1 VAQQRRDY
9 TREARRILSMFDR
22 LIRKG
27 GKLAGDY
34 VREQLGQRSQ
44 GTGGTGRPEA
54 GGSSSA
60 YAGHRPASQQ
70 ASFGGNGAGSA
81 HQVAG
86 HGVAA
91 GMSPEDQAAVAR
103 YRYMLRTA
111 PPEDME
117 RAHAEAFARLTPQ
130 QRALLRNELSQE
142 LPAGER
148 PRTDDAGDLARAAT
162 RAEISRPGFMEQV
175 LGRTGGRSGRGVAGG
190 LAAGAAGGLGAGLL
204 AGVAGAFIGTAVA
217 GPLLEGFAGMGEEFT
232 GAAEG
237 LADGVTGAGEEVF
250 GAGGEI
256 LSAGEGVA
264 DQAGGLFDGFLGA
277 GERFLGGDGF
287 FGER

>member
-1 VAQQRRDY
+1 M
-9 TREARRILSMFDR
+9 SMFDR

-44 GTGGTGRPEA
+44 GSGGSGRSDGGWPGAGRPDA
-54 GGSSSA
+54 GRSGSSHT
-60 YAGHRPASQQ
+60 GHRPASRQGPV
-70 ASFGGNGAGSA
+70 GGYGAGPANQAAA
-81 HQVAG
+81 HGAT
-86 HGVAA
+86 A
-91 GMSPEDQAAVAR
+91 GMSPEDRAAVAK

-117 RAHAEAFARLTPQ
+117 RAHAEAFTRLTPQ
-130 QRALLRNELSQE
+130 QRALLRDELSQE

-148 PRTDDAGDLARAAT
+148 PRTDDAGDLARSAT
-162 RAEISRPGFMEQV
+162 RAEVSRPGFMEQL
-175 LGRTGGRSGRGVAGG
+175 LGRGGGGRGVAGG

-204 AGVAGAFIGTAVA
+204 VGVAGAFIGTAVA
-217 GPLLEGFAGMGEEFT
+217 GSLLDGFAGLGEEFG

-237 LADGVTGAGEEVF
+237 LADGVAGAGEEFV
-250 GAGGEI
+250 GAGGEF

-264 DQAGGLFDGFLGA
+264 DQAGGLFDGFLSA
-277 GERFLGGDGF
+277 GEQFLGGDGL